1 MQAFG
6 YNLKRASKNFIGR
19 LFGYEKCVFCRDRE
33 NWKSWMANI
42 SLCPSTDRRV
52 KSNGYKPPVCIE
64 CLSSQ
69 KLDAVLHAVNAD
81 ISEHNNYC
89 RGFGAEPYFSD
100 AEQEHIMN
108 QVTQAKNKIAGVSG
122 GTINSD

>member
-6 YNLKRASKNFIGR
+6 YNLKRAFKNFIGR
-19 LFGYEKCVFCRDRE
+19 MSGYERCVFCGDRA
-33 NWKSWMANI
+33 NWKSWMEDI
-42 SLCPSTDRRV
+42 SLINSTDGKV

-64 CLSSQ
+64 CLSRQ

-89 RGFGAEPYFSD
+89 RDFGAEPYYSD
-100 AEQEHIMN
+100 TEQEQIMN

-122 GTINSD
+122 GTVNSD

>member
-6 YNLKRASKNFIGR
+6 YNLKRAFKNFIGR
-19 LFGYEKCVFCRDRE
+19 LFGHEKCVFCGDRA
-33 NWKSWMANI
+33 NWKPWMEDI
-42 SLCPSTDRRV
+42 SLGTSTDGKV

-89 RGFGAEPYFSD
+89 RGFSAEPYYSD
-100 AEQEHIMN
+100 AEQEQIMN
-108 QVTQAKNKIAGVSG
+108 QVTQAKNKIAGVSR
-122 GTINSD
+122 GTVNSD